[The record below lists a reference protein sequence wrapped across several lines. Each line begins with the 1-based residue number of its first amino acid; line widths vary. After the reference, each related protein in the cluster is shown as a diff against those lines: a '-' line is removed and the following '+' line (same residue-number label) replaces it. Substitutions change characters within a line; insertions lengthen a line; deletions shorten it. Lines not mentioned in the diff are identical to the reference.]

1 MTGIK
6 NMDMSKVLVLKDEVA
21 YQPGQ
26 VVSKTLAQNEHLS
39 VTLFAFDKGEEI
51 STHESGGDA
60 FVTCLDGVGKITID
74 GVDYELHEGE
84 SIVMPAKHPHAVF
97 GKEQFKMLFVVVFY
111 LFLFTM
117 PFQYKVSED
126 KKVRVIIDT
135 DAACEADDPF
145 AIAHALMCQ
154 KFDVRAIFAEQ
165 FNREGST
172 RQSYEEILTV
182 LRAMKKE
189 VPVFMGEETKISEK
203 KQGEEVSPAA
213 DFLIEEAMRVDE
225 KPLFVLCI
233 GAITN
238 VASAMM
244 KKKEIA
250 KHMTIVWIGGQGHA
264 YSTPEVREF
273 NAGND
278 VEAINYVLN
287 SGVNFWQIPNDVYG
301 KMRISLAEIERR
313 IAPCGE
319 IGRHLFE
326 NMETYNHSEHAGWT
340 AGESWTLG
348 DSPAVG
354 VVLDPDCGFYHETEA
369 PIILDDTTNKFE
381 KGRPKIRVYT
391 SVDSR
396 FILEDFIAK
405 LEVLYGKGS
414 DTK

>member
-1 MTGIK
+1 MLY
-6 NMDMSKVLVLKDEVA
+6 DYLVNNYE
-21 YQPGQ
+21 
-26 VVSKTLAQNEHLS
+26 
-39 VTLFAFDKGEEI
+39 KGEPIFLMDIVIKGMTEENI
-51 STHESGGDA
+51 RYHLKKMTD
-60 FVTCLDGVGKITID
+60 
-74 GVDYELHEGE
+74 EG
-84 SIVMPAKHPHAVF
+84 
-97 GKEQFKMLFVVVFY
+97 
-111 LFLFTM
+111 
-117 PFQYKVSED
+117 
-126 KKVRVIIDT
+126 IIDR
-135 DAACEADDPF
+135 
-145 AIAHALMCQ
+145 
-154 KFDVRAIFAEQ
+154 FDSGIYYIPRINIFGEKSTISAEQ

-213 DFLIEEAMRVDE
+213 DFLIEEAMREDE

-405 LEVLYGKGS
+405 LEVLYGKGF

>member
-1 MTGIK
+1 MSILIESDRIK
-6 NMDMSKVLVLKDEVA
+6 ETK
-21 YQPGQ
+21 
-26 VVSKTLAQNEHLS
+26 
-39 VTLFAFDKGEEI
+39 
-51 STHESGGDA
+51 
-60 FVTCLDGVGKITID
+60 KINKK
-74 GVDYELHEGE
+74 LRR
-84 SIVMPAKHPHAVF
+84 
-97 GKEQFKMLFVVVFY
+97 
-111 LFLFTM
+111 FTM

-126 KKVRVIIDT
+126 KKVRIIIDT

-165 FNREGST
+165 FNCEGST

-213 DFLIEEAMRVDE
+213 DFLIEEAMREDE

-250 KHMTIVWIGGQGHA
+250 KHMTIVWIGGQGHEH
-264 YSTPEVREF
+264 STPEVREF

-354 VVLDPDCGFYHETEA
+354 VVLDPDCGFYHKTEA

-405 LEVLYGKGS
+405 LEILYGKGF

>member
-1 MTGIK
+1 M
-6 NMDMSKVLVLKDEVA
+6 
-21 YQPGQ
+21 
-26 VVSKTLAQNEHLS
+26 
-39 VTLFAFDKGEEI
+39 
-51 STHESGGDA
+51 
-60 FVTCLDGVGKITID
+60 
-74 GVDYELHEGE
+74 
-84 SIVMPAKHPHAVF
+84 
-97 GKEQFKMLFVVVFY
+97 
-111 LFLFTM
+111 
-117 PFQYKVSED
+117 
-126 KKVRVIIDT
+126 
-135 DAACEADDPF
+135 
-145 AIAHALMCQ
+145 
-154 KFDVRAIFAEQ
+154 
-165 FNREGST
+165 
-172 RQSYEEILTV
+172 
-182 LRAMKKE
+182 
-189 VPVFMGEETKISEK
+189 
-203 KQGEEVSPAA
+203 
-213 DFLIEEAMRVDE
+213 
-225 KPLFVLCI
+225 FVLCI

-250 KHMTIVWIGGQGHA
+250 KHMTIVWIGGQGHEH
-264 YSTPEVREF
+264 STPEVREF

-405 LEVLYGKGS
+405 LEILYGKGF

>member
-1 MTGIK
+1 
-6 NMDMSKVLVLKDEVA
+6 
-21 YQPGQ
+21 
-26 VVSKTLAQNEHLS
+26 
-39 VTLFAFDKGEEI
+39 
-51 STHESGGDA
+51 
-60 FVTCLDGVGKITID
+60 
-74 GVDYELHEGE
+74 
-84 SIVMPAKHPHAVF
+84 
-97 GKEQFKMLFVVVFY
+97 
-111 LFLFTM
+111 M

-172 RQSYEEILTV
+172 RQSYEEILMV

-301 KMRISLAEIERR
+301 KMRISLAEIE
-313 IAPCGE
+313 
-319 IGRHLFE
+319 

-369 PIILDDTTNKFE
+369 PIVLDDTTNKFE

-405 LEVLYGKGS
+405 LEVLYGKGF